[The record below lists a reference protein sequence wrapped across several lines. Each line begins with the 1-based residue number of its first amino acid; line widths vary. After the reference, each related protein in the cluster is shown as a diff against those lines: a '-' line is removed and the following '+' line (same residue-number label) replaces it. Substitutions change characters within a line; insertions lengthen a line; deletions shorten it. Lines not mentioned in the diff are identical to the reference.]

1 MESDLTINRRF
12 SQQDRNALKVL
23 FGGMLGMVVAMGIG
37 RFVFTPILP
46 LMQRDLGMS
55 NSVAG
60 WLAGLNYLGYLG
72 GAIICFIAPQLLRFR
87 LVSGGALLLSIV
99 TTMFMGITLSVFWW
113 GILRFGGGAASAI
126 LFIVISA
133 EVAESLT
140 RRGYGHWVGA
150 LYGGIGIGIALSG
163 LIVPQ
168 LDQVGGWSGSWI
180 GVGAIAA
187 ILAISGIV
195 IGRKRD
201 LVQPVTIDTSCH
213 AGGLHSLWFLAI
225 AYFLEGLGYIVT
237 ATFLVAIIA
246 VTPGLEAFAPLSRLA
261 GDLFATWADMLP
273 ALLRVW
279 NNLCPD
285 EPLEENKEKSDIK
298 EAARLLDQLKAD
310 ADLLPAVGLSG
321 FSADLGRMLAAKS
334 VAPHRGKAKPV
345 VVAGTVEAR
354 LEKFDHLFLAGM
366 AEGSFPARSR
376 RPLFLNTNLRRQ
388 LNLPDWRESLAR
400 DAALF
405 LRLLFNAPQVL
416 VTWPTEGDGR
426 PILPSPF
433 VARLA
438 LALPD
443 GREPDR
449 AAVGPLWRRSD
460 EEIPATKQLQAQFE
474 AEGLVPVCTE
484 KIRPLNKLS
493 WSALRTWRECPYR
506 YLLAR
511 GFQLQKED

>member
-12 SQQDRNALKVL
+12 SRQDRNALKVL

-113 GILRFGGGAASAI
+113 GVLRFGGGAASAI

-180 GVGAIAA
+180 GVGGIAA

-213 AGGLHSLWFLAI
+213 AGGLHNLWFLAI

-246 VTPGLEAFAPLSRLA
+246 VTPGLEAFAPYS
-261 GDLFATWADMLP
+261 W
-273 ALLRVW
+273 V
-279 NNLCPD
+279 
-285 EPLEENKEKSDIK
+285 
-298 EAARLLDQLKAD
+298 
-310 ADLLPAVGLSG
+310 AVGLAAAPSTIFWPYVARRIGNKRALLSAYALQAAGILVSMHADSIVEVMFAAISFGGTFLGIVAMTLTEGNLRMRDDGRRAAAFLTVSFGVGQMLGPVFAGLLADFQQG
-321 FSADLGRMLAAKS
+321 FSTPLLLAAACVVLGGVFIALDRHYIS
-334 VAPHRGKAKPV
+334 WKP
-345 VVAGTVEAR
+345 
-354 LEKFDHLFLAGM
+354 
-366 AEGSFPARSR
+366 
-376 RPLFLNTNLRRQ
+376 
-388 LNLPDWRESLAR
+388 
-400 DAALF
+400 
-405 LRLLFNAPQVL
+405 
-416 VTWPTEGDGR
+416 
-426 PILPSPF
+426 
-433 VARLA
+433 
-438 LALPD
+438 
-443 GREPDR
+443 
-449 AAVGPLWRRSD
+449 
-460 EEIPATKQLQAQFE
+460 
-474 AEGLVPVCTE
+474 
-484 KIRPLNKLS
+484 
-493 WSALRTWRECPYR
+493 
-506 YLLAR
+506 
-511 GFQLQKED
+511 

>member
-1 MESDLTINRRF
+1 MEPDRTINRRF
-12 SQQDRNALKVL
+12 SRQDRKALKVL
-23 FGGMLGMVVAMGIG
+23 IGGMLGMMVAMGIG

-72 GAIICFIAPQLLRFR
+72 GAVICFIAPQLLRFR

-113 GILRFGGGAASAI
+113 GVLRFGGGAASAI

-168 LDQVGGWSGSWI
+168 LDRVGGWSGSWI

-195 IGRKRD
+195 IGRRRD

-213 AGGLHSLWFLAI
+213 TGGLRSLRFLAV

-246 VTPGLEAFAPLSRLA
+246 VTPGLEAFAPYS
-261 GDLFATWADMLP
+261 W
-273 ALLRVW
+273 V
-279 NNLCPD
+279 
-285 EPLEENKEKSDIK
+285 
-298 EAARLLDQLKAD
+298 
-310 ADLLPAVGLSG
+310 AVGLAAAPSTIFWPYVARRIGNKRALLSAYALQAAGILVSMHADSIIEVMFAAISFGGTFLGIVAMTLAEGNLRMRTDGRRAAAFLTVSFGVGQMLGPVLAGILADFQQG
-321 FSADLGRMLAAKS
+321 FATPLLLAA
-334 VAPHRGKAKPV
+334 ACV
-345 VVAGTVEAR
+345 VVGGIFIA
-354 LEKFDHLFLAGM
+354 LD
-366 AEGSFPARSR
+366 R
-376 RPLFLNTNLRRQ
+376 RYIT
-388 LNLPDWRESLAR
+388 
-400 DAALF
+400 
-405 LRLLFNAPQVL
+405 
-416 VTWPTEGDGR
+416 
-426 PILPSPF
+426 
-433 VARLA
+433 
-438 LALPD
+438 
-443 GREPDR
+443 
-449 AAVGPLWRRSD
+449 
-460 EEIPATKQLQAQFE
+460 
-474 AEGLVPVCTE
+474 
-484 KIRPLNKLS
+484 
-493 WSALRTWRECPYR
+493 
-506 YLLAR
+506 
-511 GFQLQKED
+511 